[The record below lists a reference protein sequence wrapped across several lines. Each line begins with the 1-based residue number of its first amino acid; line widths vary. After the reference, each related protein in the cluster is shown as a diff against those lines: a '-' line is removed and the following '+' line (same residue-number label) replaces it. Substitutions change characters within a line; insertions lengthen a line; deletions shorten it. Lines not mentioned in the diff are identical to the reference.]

1 MQAKNII
8 ILAIIIIVLVL
19 LFQNL
24 NAITIHVFFWQFGI
38 SLLLVILISF
48 ILGIMLGWLL
58 KSGFAKQKAAKQKT
72 VL

>member
-48 ILGIMLGWLL
+48 ILGIMLG
-58 KSGFAKQKAAKQKT
+58 
-72 VL
+72 